1 MDYEKEYLPA
11 EPEDDKV
18 FVLKDSKAVEIDVPD
33 DTGSPTDE
41 EDEAPHVDYD

>member
-18 FVLKDSKAVEIDVPD
+18 FVLKGSKTVEINVPD
-33 DTGSPTDE
+33 DDGNPADE
-41 EDEAPHVDYD
+41 EEPHVEYD